1 MHYIESK
8 RDRNDLEGRGSLIV
22 HKPIHVAQIMGR
34 MMGGGVEAT
43 IMNHYRFL
51 DHEQVQFDFIVQD
64 DSDNI
69 PVKDISTAGGHIY
82 TVPSYKDLPRYIKT
96 CERLFNKIHPDIVHS
111 NMNALSVFPLRA
123 AKHAGVPI
131 RIAHS
136 HSTDNPNEFI
146 KTAAKTLL
154 RPFSKVYPT
163 HLVACGSLSAEWLF
177 GKKAVKNDNVH
188 YIRNAIDLQRFV
200 FNGAKRKELR
210 ESIGISDDQFVVGQ
224 IGRFSAQ
231 KNQTFSVDV
240 LQRLIQVTPNA
251 VLVFLGIGDTMETVR
266 EKVTKLGLERHV
278 RFMGL
283 RHDANFWYS
292 AFDTLLFPSLYE
304 GLPLTVIEAQAAGLP
319 IAASDHVTEEA
330 FINKQLITTV
340 ALDSPPEMWAQTLIS
355 TFRNAHGRKDIDH
368 TTVLKEAGYEIR
380 NSAHDMQQWY
390 QQIAS

>member
-1 MHYIESK
+1 
-8 RDRNDLEGRGSLIV
+8 
-22 HKPIHVAQIMGR
+22 MGR

-51 DHEQVQFDFIVQD
+51 DHSQIQFDFIAQD

-69 PVKDISTAGGHIY
+69 PLEAISTAGGRVY
-82 TVPSYKDLPRYIKT
+82 TVPSYKNLPDYIEA
-96 CERLFNKIHPDIVHS
+96 CEKLFKEIQPDIVHS
-111 NMNALSVFPLRA
+111 NMNALSVFPLKA
-123 AKHAGVPI
+123 AKHAGIPV

-136 HSTDNPNEFI
+136 HSTDNPNEFA

-154 RPFSKVYPT
+154 RPFSKIYPT

-177 GKKAVKNDNVH
+177 GKTAVQNGNVH

-200 FNGAKRKELR
+200 FSETQRKRLR
-210 ESIGISDDQFVVGQ
+210 ESIGVSDGQFVVGQ

-231 KNQTFSVDV
+231 KNQMFSIEIM
-240 LQRLIQVTPNA
+240 QHLIQIIPDA
-251 VLVFLGIGDTMETVR
+251 VLVFLGIGDMMNAVK
-266 EKVTKLGLERHV
+266 EKVARLGLERHV

-283 RHDANFWYS
+283 CHDANFWYS

-319 IAASDHVTEEA
+319 IIVSDHVTGEA
-330 FINKQLITTV
+330 FVNKKLITTV
-340 ALDSPPEMWAQTLIS
+340 ALNLSPAVWASTLAN
-355 TFRNAHGRKDIDH
+355 TFSDMRKRANIDH

-380 NSAHDMQQWY
+380 DSARDMQQWY
-390 QQIAS
+390 QQIAA

>member
-1 MHYIESK
+1 M
-8 RDRNDLEGRGSLIV
+8 

-51 DHEQVQFDFIVQD
+51 DHEQVQFDFIAQN

-69 PVKDISTAGGHIY
+69 PADIISKVGGRVY
-82 TVPSYKDLPRYIKT
+82 TVPSYKNLPDYINA
-96 CERLFNKIHPDIVHS
+96 CEKLFKEIQPDIVHS

-123 AKHAGVPI
+123 AKQAGIPI

-136 HSTDNPNEFI
+136 HSTDNPNEFV

-154 RPFSKVYPT
+154 RPFSKIYPT
-163 HLVACGSLSAEWLF
+163 HLVACGELSAEWLF
-177 GKKAVKNDNVH
+177 GKATVRDGKVH
-188 YIRNAIDLQRFV
+188 YIRNAVDLQRFV
-200 FNGAKRKELR
+200 FNEAQRKALR
-210 ESIGISDDQFVVGQ
+210 DSIGVTEDQFVVGQ

-231 KNQTFSVDV
+231 KNQTFSVDI
-240 LQRLIQVTPNA
+240 LRRLIRMIPNA
-251 VLVFLGIGDTMETVR
+251 VLVFLGIGDTMDAVK

-283 RHDANFWYS
+283 RQDANSWYS
-292 AFDTLLFPSLYE
+292 AFDALLFPSLYE

-319 IAASDHVTEEA
+319 IVASNHVTDEA
-330 FINKQLITTV
+330 FINKPLITTV
-340 ALDSPPEMWAQTLIS
+340 KLDSSLEIWARALANILS
-355 TFRNAHGRKDIDH
+355 NAHNRTIGDY
-368 TTVLKEAGYEIR
+368 TTILRQAGYEIR
-380 NSAHDMQQWY
+380 DSARNMQQWY